1 MKQEEYTFIRSH
13 PLFQGLSDADAQGVI
28 SGASVK
34 TYSKGYVL
42 FTRED
47 PVDYFYFVFDGWVKV
62 YRETI
67 DGGEAVIGIFTRGE
81 TLAEAMAFIG
91 GSYPASAEVVEE
103 ARVLPI
109 RSANFVRYL
118 KENPEV
124 GLTMLSSLSRRM
136 HHLVGE
142 IESLKTRTASQR
154 VAQFL
159 LRLCT
164 TDDGEAV
171 VALPYDKSVIS
182 ARLGIQPESLSRI
195 LARLRKYG
203 VRTERER
210 VIISDVAQLER
221 YSEGESVGLS

>member
-1 MKQEEYTFIRSH
+1 MKQEEFDLIHNH
-13 PLFQGLSDADAQGVI
+13 PLFQGLSDADAQAI
-28 SGASVK
+28 LSGAAIKS
-34 TYSKGYVL
+34 YPKGYVL

-62 YRETI
+62 FRETI

-91 GSYPASAEVVEE
+91 GNYPASSEVVEE

-109 RSANFVRYL
+109 RSVNFVRYL

-124 GLTMLSSLSRRM
+124 GLTMLSSLSKRM

-159 LRLCT
+159 LRLCSSR
-164 TDDGEAV
+164 DGAATI
-171 VALPYDKSVIS
+171 ALPYDKSVIS

-195 LARLRKYG
+195 LGRLRKYG
-203 VRTERER
+203 VSTERES
-210 VIISDVAQLER
+210 VVISDIAMLER
-221 YSEGESVGLS
+221 YSEGESVGLK

>member
-1 MKQEEYTFIRSH
+1 MKDDEFALVRGH
-13 PLFQGLSDADAQGVI
+13 PLFQGLSDTDTEAI
-28 SGASVK
+28 LSGASPK
-34 TYSKGYVL
+34 TYPKGYVL

-47 PVDYFYFVFDGWVKV
+47 PVDYFYFVFGGWVKV

-67 DGGEAVIGIFTRGE
+67 DGGEAVIGIFARGE

-91 GSYPASAEVVEE
+91 GHYPASAEVVEE

-109 RSANFVRYL
+109 RSANFVHYL

-159 LRLCT
+159 LRLCST
-164 TDDGEAV
+164 HDGEVV

-195 LARLRKYG
+195 FGRLRKYG
-203 VRTERER
+203 VTIERER
-210 VIISDVAQLER
+210 VIIADVALLER
-221 YSEGESVGLS
+221 YSEGEAVDLH

>member
-1 MKQEEYTFIRSH
+1 MKQEEFTLVRSH
-13 PLFQGLSDADAQGVI
+13 PLFQGLSDADAQAI
-28 SGASVK
+28 LSGASPK
-34 TYSKGYVL
+34 SYQKGYVL

-47 PVDYFYFVFDGWVKV
+47 PVDYFYFIFDGWVKV

-67 DGGEAVIGIFTRGE
+67 DGGEAVIGIFARGE

-91 GSYPASAEVVEE
+91 GNYPASAEVVEE

-109 RSANFVRYL
+109 RSANFVHFL
-118 KENPEV
+118 KENPQV
-124 GLTMLSSLSRRM
+124 GLTMLSSLSKRM

-142 IESLKTRTASQR
+142 IESLKTRTAGQR

-159 LRLCT
+159 LRLCMPH
-164 TDDGEAV
+164 DGEVV

-195 LARLRKYG
+195 FGRLRKYG
-203 VRTERER
+203 VQIERER
-210 VIISDVAQLER
+210 VIIADVSLLER
-221 YSEGESVGLS
+221 YSEGDGVDPA

>member
-1 MKQEEYTFIRSH
+1 MKQEEFSLIRNH
-13 PLFQGLSDADAQGVI
+13 PLFQGLSDADAQAILG
-28 SGASVK
+28 SAAVK
-34 TYSKGYVL
+34 TYPKGYVL

-91 GSYPASAEVVEE
+91 GNYPASSEVVEE

-109 RSANFVRYL
+109 RSVNFVHYL

-124 GLTMLSSLSRRM
+124 GLTMLSSLSKRM

-159 LRLCT
+159 LRLCS

-195 LARLRKYG
+195 LARLRNYG

-210 VIISDVAQLER
+210 VIISDIALLER

>member
-1 MKQEEYTFIRSH
+1 MKPEEYTFIRSH
-13 PLFQGLSDADAQGVI
+13 PLFQGLSDADARGVI

-34 TYSKGYVL
+34 TYPKGYVL

-124 GLTMLSSLSRRM
+124 GLTMLSSLSKRM

-159 LRLCT
+159 LRLCM

-171 VALPYDKSVIS
+171 VALPYDKSVVS

-221 YSEGESVGLS
+221 YSEGESVVLS

>member
-136 HHLVGE
+136 RHLVGE

>member
-1 MKQEEYTFIRSH
+1 MKQEEYAFVRSH
-13 PLFQGLSDADAQGVI
+13 PLFQGLSEADTQGVV
-28 SGASVK
+28 SGATVK
-34 TYSKGYVL
+34 AYPKGYVL
-42 FTRED
+42 FTREE

-62 YRETI
+62 FRETI

-91 GSYPASAEVVEE
+91 GSYPASAEVVED
-103 ARVLPI
+103 AKILPI
-109 RSANFVRYL
+109 RSANFVHYL

-124 GLTMLSSLSRRM
+124 GLTMLSSLSKRM

-159 LRLCT
+159 LRLCP
-164 TDDGEAV
+164 TDVGEAV
-171 VALPYDKSVIS
+171 ISLPYDKSVVS

-203 VRTERER
+203 VRTEREK
-210 VIISDVAQLER
+210 VVISDVGILER
-221 YSEGESVGLS
+221 YSEGESVGFT

>member
-1 MKQEEYTFIRSH
+1 MKPEDFSLIRSH
-13 PLFQGLSDADAQGVI
+13 PLFQGLSDSDAHAML
-28 SGASVK
+28 SSAAVK
-34 TYSKGYVL
+34 SYPKGHIL

-62 YRETI
+62 YRGTI
-67 DGGEAVIGIFTRGE
+67 DGGEAIIGIFTRGE

-91 GSYPASAEVVEE
+91 GNYPASSEVVEE

-124 GLTMLSSLSRRM
+124 GLTMLSSLSKRM

-159 LRLCT
+159 LRLCKT
-164 TDDGEAV
+164 PDGEAIIL
-171 VALPYDKSVIS
+171 LPYDKSVIS

-195 LARLRKYG
+195 LSRLRKYG
-203 VRTERER
+203 VSTERER
-210 VIISDVAQLER
+210 VIISDVALLER